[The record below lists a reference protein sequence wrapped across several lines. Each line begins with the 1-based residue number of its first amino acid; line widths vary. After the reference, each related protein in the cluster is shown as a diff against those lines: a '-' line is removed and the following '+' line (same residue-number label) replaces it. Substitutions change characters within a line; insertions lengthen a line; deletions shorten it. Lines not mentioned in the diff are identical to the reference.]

1 MNSLFP
7 LITFIAMM
15 LSIFVTP
22 SFATEITGA
31 GATFPSPLY
40 AQWADAYK
48 AETNHI
54 ITYNGIGS
62 AGGIKY
68 IKAAAVTFGGSDM
81 PLSSNELEKSGL
93 IQFPTAIGADVPVI
107 NVSGI
112 KSGEV
117 ILSGPI
123 LAKIFLGKINK
134 WNDPEIK
141 QLNMNISLPDLA
153 IVVVHRS
160 DGSGTSFVWTDYLS
174 KVSPDWKAKVGA
186 STHVKWPLGIGSQ
199 GNDGV
204 AKNVMEIQG
213 SIGYVEA
220 AFAKK
225 RHIPVVNMINKSGK
239 IVSPNMKSFEAAA
252 QNTDWLKTEH
262 FNVSLTDQPAA
273 EAWPIVSATFIL
285 MRNKPVDTAQSKAA
299 LIFFSWAY
307 EKGAKIATELEYVPI
322 PDKVVA
328 HIKKIWASEFV
339 FTN

>member
-1 MNSLFP
+1 
-7 LITFIAMM
+7 
-15 LSIFVTP
+15 
-22 SFATEITGA
+22 
-31 GATFPSPLY
+31 
-40 AQWADAYK
+40 
-48 AETNHI
+48 
-54 ITYNGIGS
+54 
-62 AGGIKY
+62 
-68 IKAAAVTFGGSDM
+68 
-81 PLSSNELEKSGL
+81 
-93 IQFPTAIGADVPVI
+93 
-107 NVSGI
+107 
-112 KSGEV
+112 
-117 ILSGPI
+117 
-123 LAKIFLGKINK
+123 
-134 WNDPEIK
+134 
-141 QLNMNISLPDLA
+141 MNISLPDLA

-186 STHVKWPLGIGSQ
+186 STHVKWPLGIGGQ

-328 HIKKIWASEFV
+328 HIKKSGHLSLYLQIKNLSLLQKRYNFRFIAIGFSNDFLFQV
-339 FTN
+339 LLSSSISVLLYVNLSQCRFSRDKLFFYLLHKI